1 VVVDASLTVTAWP
14 VAVDTVKV
22 GVDTRATVP
31 DAPPSAGPDRAF
43 DPPLPDPRPL
53 GAVPDTLLVVDGLLL
68 ELGCPVVQALIA
80 TAMNIAPA
88 ALEAMSFRERI
99 GQVLLSLGSSSR
111 SPVTF
116 PPRMPVGHR
125 R

>member
-1 VVVDASLTVTAWP
+1 
-14 VAVDTVKV
+14 VKV
-22 GVDTRATVP
+22 GVDTLPTVP
-31 DAPPSAGPDRAF
+31 DAPPSAGPERAF

-53 GAVPDTLLVVDGLLL
+53 GAVPDALLLDDGLLL

-80 TAMNIAPA
+80 TAMTIAPA
-88 ALEAMSFRERI
+88 AVQAMSFRESI
-99 GQVLLSLGSSSR
+99 GQVLLWLGSSSR

-125 R
+125 G